1 MLILVYYVN
10 MYYFEKIDG
19 KRILKSDFIKN
30 AEAFFTTRDICI
42 CDKHQFDESKNFK
55 ILKQVQNDKIFA
67 IEYNKKLIADY
78 LKIKPQDLISPTQ
91 THSVNIDVAKILQH
105 DYPET
110 DGLIL
115 TDKNIAIFLNF
126 ADCTPVIL
134 YDEKQNTGAV
144 SHAGW
149 RGTAGKISALTVE
162 KMKNEFNSNPK
173 DIIALIG
180 PAIGF
185 CCYDVG
191 EEVFEKLSKSVSH
204 FSGLYEIREGRI
216 FVDLKNIN
224 KRQLEES
231 GVEKI
236 DVCPYCTVH
245 NNDLFYSYRNEN
257 ATTLRHSAV
266 LKLI

>member
-1 MLILVYYVN
+1 MPNLSYYVN
-10 MYYFEKIDG
+10 MFYFENICG
-19 KRILKSDFIKN
+19 KKILKSSLIKN
-30 AEAFFTTRDICI
+30 ANTFFTTRDICI
-42 CDKHQFDESKNFK
+42 CDKGTEVNDNTIAQNRQ
-55 ILKQVQNDKIFA
+55 QVA
-67 IEYNKKLIADY
+67 EYLNISAENLIY
-78 LKIKPQDLISPTQ
+78 PTQ
-91 THSVNIDVAKILQH
+91 THSTNIVKVKSAQH

-115 TDKNIAIFLNF
+115 TDSDVAIYLNF

-134 YDEKQNTGAV
+134 YDEKQKIGAV

-162 KMKNEFNSNPK
+162 KMKNEFNSNLK
-173 DIIALIG
+173 DVAAVIG

-191 EEVFEKLSKSVSH
+191 EEVYEKLSKTVND
-204 FSGLYEIREGRI
+204 FSGLYEIREGKI
-216 FVDLKNIN
+216 FVDLKGIN
-224 KRQLEES
+224 KRQLEEV

-257 ATTLRHSAV
+257 GTTLRHSAV
-266 LKLI
+266 LKLNN

>member
-42 CDKHQFDESKNFK
+42 CDKGAKLNDDEITRNKN
-55 ILKQVQNDKIFA
+55 
-67 IEYNKKLIADY
+67 LIADY
-78 LKIKPQDLISPTQ
+78 LGTEIKNFVSPTQ
-91 THSVNIDVAKILQH
+91 THSVNIGIAKISQH

-224 KRQLEES
+224 KRQLEEA

>member
-1 MLILVYYVN
+1 MF
-10 MYYFEKIDG
+10 YFEQING
-19 KRILKSDFIKN
+19 NRILKSDLIKR

-42 CDKHQFDESKNFK
+42 CDKGARVNEDE
-55 ILKQVQNDKIFA
+55 ITR
-67 IEYNKKLIADY
+67 NKKLIADY
-78 LKIKPQDLISPTQ
+78 LGIESQNLVFPTQ
-91 THSVNIDVAKILQH
+91 THSTNIAVASISQK

-115 TDKNIAIFLNF
+115 TKPDLAIFLNF

-134 YDEKQNTGAV
+134 YDEKQNIGAV

-149 RGTAGKISALTVE
+149 RGTAGKIAGMTVE
-162 KMKNEFNSNPK
+162 KMKNEFNSNPS
-173 DIIALIG
+173 DIVALIG

-191 EEVFEKLSKSVSH
+191 EEVFEKLSASVSD
-204 FSGLYEIREGRI
+204 FAGLYEIREGKI

-224 KRQLEES
+224 KRQLEEA
-231 GVEKI
+231 GVGHI
-236 DVCPYCTVH
+236 DVCSYCTVH

-257 ATTLRHSAV
+257 GTTLRHSAV
-266 LKLI
+266 LKLN